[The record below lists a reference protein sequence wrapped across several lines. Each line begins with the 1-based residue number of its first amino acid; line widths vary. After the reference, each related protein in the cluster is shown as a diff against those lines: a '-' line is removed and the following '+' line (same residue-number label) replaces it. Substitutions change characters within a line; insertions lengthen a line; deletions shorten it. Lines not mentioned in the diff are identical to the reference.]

1 MITKLIKYCPNCK
14 NKVAVVKGGKPNKQR
29 YKCTVCKKRFVDRK
43 YGIEIRA
50 MAAIFSKCGYSLRE
64 TSKVFGVSPN
74 TVRNWCIENKA
85 YIIPD
90 NGLIEILR
98 KYKTL
103 CENLNYILKTLEELG
118 KEILIADKYWK
129 KKNEIEKLYKHKET
143 LNCKKPNGL
152 AQYMSDEMQIDTL
165 HKELIKMKHPKDFLT
180 VEKIEKQLL
189 LVKDKY
195 TKYNEKINRIESKT
209 ALARKQYN
217 LEAIINVLEKITHK
231 K

>member
-129 KKNEIEKLYKHKET
+129 KKNEIEKQIHNYRKLLTQLEDDISAIEQGKSIMS
-143 LNCKKPNGL
+143 
-152 AQYMSDEMQIDTL
+152 YMEIFPRDY
-165 HKELIKMKHPKDFLT
+165 
-180 VEKIEKQLL
+180 V
-189 LVKDKY
+189 
-195 TKYNEKINRIESKT
+195 
-209 ALARKQYN
+209 
-217 LEAIINVLEKITHK
+217 
-231 K
+231 